1 MSSLS
6 SLTLVASVVAE
17 FSSLM
22 RHYNTAAHKPNLGSF
37 KVRSKVRP
45 KSDLSS
51 TLVRYEQLKIQP
63 RSNASILYYDI
74 LRCFFWCFR
83 TRPYQGGVRSITIMK
98 SVSDR
103 SHVINI
109 VCIFGLIS
117 KIINF
122 KILYSTYEDC
132 DFVSKSSV
140 LHISLKGERKI

>member
-1 MSSLS
+1 MS

-22 RHYNTAAHKPNLGSF
+22 RHYNTAAYCTYKPNLGSF
-37 KVRSKVRP
+37 KARSKVRP

-51 TLVRYEQLKIQP
+51 TLVRYERLKIQP

-83 TRPYQGGVRSITIMK
+83 TRPYQCGVRSITIMK

-109 VCIFGLIS
+109 VCIFVLIS